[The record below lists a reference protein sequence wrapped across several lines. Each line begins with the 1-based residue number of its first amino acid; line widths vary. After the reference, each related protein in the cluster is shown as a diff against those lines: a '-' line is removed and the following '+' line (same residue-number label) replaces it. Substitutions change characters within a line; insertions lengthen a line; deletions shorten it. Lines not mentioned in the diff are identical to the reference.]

1 MRTALLPNRRH
12 ASPAWRLDQPDRL
25 SRLLTENRAELGE
38 APAADFKTVRPEQ
51 DLEVGRALAAIV
63 DARANLAVWM
73 HPEPVEPP
81 PAFPRGWVSR
91 TQEWRHL
98 SPAPSRGQSR
108 GMAITESA
116 EPKIVLVTG
125 ASSGIGRATA
135 VRLAAD
141 GHHVVLG
148 ARRKDRLDAV
158 AEEIRAAGGG
168 VDVRALEVTDR
179 ADMASFVDQAV
190 QEHGRVDVLVANAGV
205 MPLSRLDA
213 LLVDEWDRMVD
224 VNVKGLLYGIAAVLP
239 HFGRQGGG
247 HVVTVASIGA
257 HQVSPTSAVYS
268 GTKYAAWAITEG
280 LRLESDPG
288 IRVTTISPG
297 VVESELAESITDPD
311 TQELMRTYRANTI
324 SPDAI
329 AGAIAYAVGQPADVD
344 VNEIIIRPTRQR

>member
-1 MRTALLPNRRH
+1 M
-12 ASPAWRLDQPDRL
+12 
-25 SRLLTENRAELGE
+25 
-38 APAADFKTVRPEQ
+38 
-51 DLEVGRALAAIV
+51 
-63 DARANLAVWM
+63 
-73 HPEPVEPP
+73 
-81 PAFPRGWVSR
+81 PRS
-91 TQEWRHL
+91 QERRHL
-98 SPAPSRGQSR
+98 SPFPNRRDSLRMTRGEDTDR
-108 GMAITESA
+108 
-116 EPKIVLVTG
+116 KVVLVTG

-135 VRLAAD
+135 VRLAAG

-168 VDVRALEVTDR
+168 VDAWALDVTDR
-179 ADMASFVDQAV
+179 DDMTSFVERTV

-224 VNVKGLLYGIAAVLP
+224 VNVKGLLHGLAAVLP
-239 HFGRQGGG
+239 PFHRQGVG

-280 LRLESDPG
+280 LRQESDPG

-311 TQELMRTYRANTI
+311 TQELMRTYRADTI
-324 SPDAI
+324 SPDAV